1 MKMLCTVFLVFTL
14 FTTGLYAQP
23 EALPS
28 VFVLGEYEEAYEAVK
43 QDYSRTLLEVTN
55 YDTEAAFGNWME
67 MMQAL
72 QDHAEKL
79 KYDLKGVKVWLH
91 AFWAPDGS
99 IEHFGYL
106 LRPDSRNVD
115 QLELAAVLKTFMKKY
130 RFPIR
135 SDKEFSH
142 YTGANFPIYSE
153 KVDN

>member
-1 MKMLCTVFLVFTL
+1 MKMLCTVFLVSAL
-14 FTTGLYAQP
+14 CTTSLYAQS
-23 EALPS
+23 EELPS

-43 QDYSRTLLEVTN
+43 QDYSQTLLEVTN
-55 YDTEAAFGNWME
+55 YNTDEAFGNWMA
-67 MMQAL
+67 MMQDL

-79 KYDLKGVKVWLH
+79 KFSLKGVKVWLH

-115 QLELAAVLKTFMKKY
+115 ELKLAAVLKTFMKKY
-130 RFPIR
+130 NFPLA
-135 SDKEFSH
+135 SDKKFSH